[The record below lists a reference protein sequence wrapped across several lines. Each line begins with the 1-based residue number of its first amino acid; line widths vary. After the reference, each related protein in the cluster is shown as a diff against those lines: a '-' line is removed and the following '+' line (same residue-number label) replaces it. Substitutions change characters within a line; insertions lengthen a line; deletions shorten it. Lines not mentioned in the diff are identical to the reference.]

1 MPADSP
7 IPEPIL
13 LEACRILFGT
23 EIDRCRDFLHG
34 LRPEGVK
41 AAFRARAKESHPD
54 RYAGCPAEVGR
65 ERTARFR
72 EAARAYQLLGRF
84 CAQRDAGGATEPAP
98 EPGIACYPHPRVPSH
113 PLEFGRFLYHRGK
126 ITYQE
131 LTAALIWQRRQR
143 PSLGALARHWG
154 WLDQARLDTILRDRK
169 PALRI
174 GQRALQL
181 GYLNTT
187 QLQVLLRYQRSL
199 QRKLGQYFVEQGLL
213 TAAEV
218 EKLVQDLR
226 LHNGCL
232 GSRDRQ
238 TGWYRAV

>member
-7 IPEPIL
+7 FPEAL
-13 LEACRILFGT
+13 LLDACRILFGA
-23 EIDRCRDFLHG
+23 EIDRGRDFLCG
-34 LRPEGVK
+34 LRPEGLK
-41 AAFRARAKESHPD
+41 AAFRASAKENHPD
-54 RYAGCPAEVGR
+54 RCAGCPPEIR
-65 ERTARFR
+65 SERTARFR

-84 CAQRDAGGATEPAP
+84 CAQRNAGSVAGPGP
-98 EPGIACYPHPRVPSH
+98 EPGIASYPHPRVPAR
-113 PLEFGRFLYHRGK
+113 PLEFGRFLYHRGR

-131 LTAALIWQRRQR
+131 LTAALLWQRRQR